1 MGIPRH
7 TEKGQIYRLYARKRQ
22 NVYWRE
28 EEELYS
34 ESIRRIRKFPRVGG
48 KMPIQAFKTPDR

>member
-28 EEELYS
+28 EEELNS
-34 ESIRRIRKFPRVGG
+34 ESIRRIRKFPRVRGG
-48 KMPIQAFKTPDR
+48 NANTGI